1 MISGAIRL
9 TTGKSLTDP
18 TSGMR
23 LYGRKIIRL
32 FAKDAGYAP
41 EPDTL
46 AFLIR
51 MGAEVQEVKVEMDE
65 RKEGQSYLTPIKAAK
80 YMLRVLSSI
89 LLFQWTRKRENLGE
103 TLDNGRVSEKSMV
116 GGIKQ

>member
-1 MISGAIRL
+1 MKRIVF
-9 TTGKSLTDP
+9 TGGGTAGHVTP
-18 TSGMR
+18 N
-23 LYGRKIIRL
+23 IAL
-32 FAKDAGYAP
+32 FPKLRELGYDIHYSP

-65 RKEGQSYLTPIKAAK
+65 RKEGQSYLTPINAAK

-89 LLFQWTRKRENLGE
+89 LLFQWTRKRENLEE
-103 TLDNGRVSEKSMV
+103 TPDNERVSEKSMV
-116 GGIKQ
+116 GGIKR